1 MYPKGCDR
9 PAVEYNMY
17 LVNDDGIELD
27 HAAISPNFS
36 YGIIAYNGLPAGKYT
51 LKIKNW
57 NDDKAMSDYVISTYA
72 KKEVAI

>member
-36 YGIIAYNGLPAGKYT
+36 YGIIAYNGLPAG
-51 LKIKNW
+51 
-57 NDDKAMSDYVISTYA
+57 
-72 KKEVAI
+72 